1 MKLVHGDSLDV
12 LKEMEANTV
21 DTIVTDPP
29 YFLIGESGGGGFMNK
44 EWDGIIGLWKYQLA
58 DEVFADFVIR
68 LLKCVRVEKSLEEEN
83 IVLNSV
89 STIHVESQTLNNV
102 NSANKTSTSK
112 TKKQDSVQAIALT
125 KQGLLDLLNELSV
138 THTKL
143 IQFLNGESET
153 ALYVIPILSLQKEL
167 KNYVAKPVTL
177 LSKAKETEVTRIT
190 FTKTEVQRISDA
202 TEGMIGTSLEK
213 PFTNEM
219 NGNADIV
226 VNTVLLK
233 KYSATTSN
241 PTESEEIIRSLTL
254 LLCAYDATR
263 TSKEIQQHMIVTFFK
278 VIFLEAKRVLK
289 PGGTVMAFSGSR
301 TQHHLAQGLEQSGY
315 LLKDSIMYMY
325 GSGFPKA
332 TDISKQ
338 LDKMDAVTEQQVR
351 RFRFTKWVVE
361 QGVTAKQIDLAT
373 ETKMGS
379 HYTTHPTQPS
389 VMTREHLDK
398 CSSLFNEIPQWV
410 YDECDK
416 RSVESKNFAA
426 REVVGVN
433 TTKDFDHHKGSM
445 MSKETTE
452 DNETKTKD
460 INITTS
466 KTPEAKLWN
475 GWKSHGL
482 KPAYEP
488 ILICQK
494 PNEGTY
500 AANALK
506 HGVSGLNIDG
516 GRIGTDEIT
525 VNRHEGY
532 NSNSLVESTK
542 GKWKGK
548 QEKVTGRFP
557 ANLILDEIA
566 GDLLDEQSGVTKSSN
581 AVRNNKASENTAMS
595 GANLGHTSS
604 GHSDKGGASRFFYCA
619 KASKAERNAGCEGLE
634 IKQTTGG
641 GGMNN
646 TEDDVCGKYGSIK
659 AAASNHHPT
668 VKPLKLMEYLCTLT
682 KTPTGGVVL
691 DPFMG
696 SGSTGVACKNT
707 GRDFIGIERE
717 AEYIEIARARLGDN

>member
-1 MKLVHGDSLDV
+1 
-12 LKEMEANTV
+12 
-21 DTIVTDPP
+21 
-29 YFLIGESGGGGFMNK
+29 MNK

-68 LLKCVRVEKSLEEEN
+68 LLTSVRVEKSLAEESIALGSAN
-83 IVLNSV
+83 
-89 STIHVESQTLNNV
+89 TMQTESQTSNN
-102 NSANKTSTSK
+102 ANFAKQTSTLK
-112 TKKQDSVQAIALT
+112 IKQGDFVQAIALT

-263 TSKEIQQHMIVTFFK
+263 TSKEIQQHMIVTFLK

-315 LLKDSIMYMY
+315 LLKDCIMYMY

-338 LDKMDAVTEQQVR
+338 LDKGN
-351 RFRFTKWVVE
+351 K
-361 QGVTAKQIDLAT
+361 
-373 ETKMGS
+373 
-379 HYTTHPTQPS
+379 
-389 VMTREHLDK
+389 
-398 CSSLFNEIPQWV
+398 
-410 YDECDK
+410 
-416 RSVESKNFAA
+416 
-426 REVVGVN
+426 REVVGKDKAGN
-433 TTKDFDHHKGSM
+433 GLGLMDKSSTIGGEFDLTKPNS
-445 MSKETTE
+445 E
-452 DNETKTKD
+452 
-460 INITTS
+460 
-466 KTPEAKLWN
+466 EAKLWN

-488 ILICQK
+488 ILVAVK

-516 GRIGTDEIT
+516 GRIGTDT
-525 VNRHEGY
+525 MKFQKASSLGNDLNMEGGKAQKDY
-532 NSNSLVESTK
+532 K
-542 GKWKGK
+542 GTDT
-548 QEKVTGRFP
+548 TGRFP
-557 ANLILDEIA
+557 ANIILDEDNVE
-566 GDLLDEQSGVTKSSN
+566 GEEW
-581 AVRNNKASENTAMS
+581 R
-595 GANLGHTSS
+595 
-604 GHSDKGGASRFFYCA
+604 RYFYCA

-634 IKQTTGG
+634 EKNAGKMSGG
-641 GGMNN
+641 KFSNQDGTSTNN
-646 TEDDVCGKYGSIK
+646 HDRVRT
-659 AAASNHHPT
+659 NHHPT

-682 KTPTGGVVL
+682 NTPTGGVVL

-696 SGSTGVACKNT
+696 SGTTGLACKNT
-707 GRDFIGIERE
+707 ERDFIGIERK

>member
-12 LKEMEANTV
+12 LKEMEANSV

-29 YFLIGESGGGGFMNK
+29 YFLISESGGGGFMNK

-68 LLKCVRVEKSLEEEN
+68 LLTSVRVEKSLAEESIALGSAN
-83 IVLNSV
+83 
-89 STIHVESQTLNNV
+89 TMQTESQTSNN
-102 NSANKTSTSK
+102 ANFAKQTSTLK
-112 TKKQDSVQAIALT
+112 IKQGDFVQAIALT

-263 TSKEIQQHMIVTFFK
+263 TSKEIQQHMIVTFLK

-315 LLKDSIMYMY
+315 LLKDCIMYMY

-338 LDKMDAVTEQQVR
+338 LDKGN
-351 RFRFTKWVVE
+351 K
-361 QGVTAKQIDLAT
+361 
-373 ETKMGS
+373 
-379 HYTTHPTQPS
+379 
-389 VMTREHLDK
+389 
-398 CSSLFNEIPQWV
+398 
-410 YDECDK
+410 
-416 RSVESKNFAA
+416 
-426 REVVGVN
+426 REVVGKDKAGN
-433 TTKDFDHHKGSM
+433 GLGLMDKSSTIGGEFDLTKPNS
-445 MSKETTE
+445 E
-452 DNETKTKD
+452 
-460 INITTS
+460 
-466 KTPEAKLWN
+466 EAKLWN

-488 ILICQK
+488 ILVAVK

-516 GRIGTDEIT
+516 GRIGTDT
-525 VNRHEGY
+525 MKFQKASSLGNDLNMEGGKAQKDY
-532 NSNSLVESTK
+532 K
-542 GKWKGK
+542 GTDT
-548 QEKVTGRFP
+548 TGRFP
-557 ANLILDEIA
+557 ANIILDEEA
-566 GDLLDEQSGVTKSSN
+566 GGLLDEQSGVSKEGNGKTGGGK
-581 AVRNNKASENTAMS
+581 NKGSDI
-595 GANLGHTSS
+595 NLGGGVATTRYP
-604 GHSDKGGASRFFYCA
+604 GQGGASRFFYCA

-634 IKQTTGG
+634 EKNAGKMSGG
-641 GGMNN
+641 KFSNQDGTSTNN
-646 TEDDVCGKYGSIK
+646 HDRVRT
-659 AAASNHHPT
+659 NHHPT

-682 KTPTGGVVL
+682 NTPTGGVVL

-696 SGSTGVACKNT
+696 SGTTGLACKNT
-707 GRDFIGIERE
+707 ERDFIGIERK

>member
-12 LKEMEANTV
+12 LKEMEANSV

-29 YFLIGESGGGGFMNK
+29 YFLISESGGGGFMNK

-68 LLKCVRVEKSLEEEN
+68 LLTSVRVEKSLAEESIALGSAN
-83 IVLNSV
+83 
-89 STIHVESQTLNNV
+89 TMQTESQTSNN
-102 NSANKTSTSK
+102 ANFAKQTSTLK
-112 TKKQDSVQAIALT
+112 IKQGDFVQAIALT

-263 TSKEIQQHMIVTFFK
+263 TSKEIQQHMIVTFLK

-315 LLKDSIMYMY
+315 LLKDCIMYMY

-338 LDKMDAVTEQQVR
+338 LDKGN
-351 RFRFTKWVVE
+351 K
-361 QGVTAKQIDLAT
+361 
-373 ETKMGS
+373 
-379 HYTTHPTQPS
+379 
-389 VMTREHLDK
+389 
-398 CSSLFNEIPQWV
+398 
-410 YDECDK
+410 
-416 RSVESKNFAA
+416 
-426 REVVGVN
+426 REVVGKDKAGN
-433 TTKDFDHHKGSM
+433 GLGLMDKSSTIGGEFDLTKPNS
-445 MSKETTE
+445 E
-452 DNETKTKD
+452 
-460 INITTS
+460 
-466 KTPEAKLWN
+466 EAKLWN

-488 ILICQK
+488 ILVAVK

-516 GRIGTDEIT
+516 GRIGTDT
-525 VNRHEGY
+525 MKFQKASSLGNDLNMEGGKAQKDY
-532 NSNSLVESTK
+532 K
-542 GKWKGK
+542 GTDT
-548 QEKVTGRFP
+548 TGRFP
-557 ANLILDEIA
+557 ANIILDEDNVE
-566 GDLLDEQSGVTKSSN
+566 GEEW
-581 AVRNNKASENTAMS
+581 R
-595 GANLGHTSS
+595 
-604 GHSDKGGASRFFYCA
+604 RYFYCA

-634 IKQTTGG
+634 EKNAGKMSGG
-641 GGMNN
+641 KFSNQDGTSTNN
-646 TEDDVCGKYGSIK
+646 HDRVRT
-659 AAASNHHPT
+659 NHHPT

-682 KTPTGGVVL
+682 NTPTGGVVL

-696 SGSTGVACKNT
+696 SGTTGLACKNT
-707 GRDFIGIERE
+707 ERDFIGIERK